1 MDTALSRPVT
11 FTISADDVPEEA
23 LSHESFAFLVNTYRE
38 LKAKLNEPL
47 AETSDRTSAAVAA
60 LGRQALLLARRYLWR
75 AMAFLMDMRFHPD
88 AKIRLDARGIVKYE
102 DLLPTDFRDLVAM
115 SVSARQL
122 LPSVPSAVANE
133 LRVLHLSADV
143 FFELLETVFPLR
155 EIAKCRMGFSLVMQ
169 AIGTPAATGAL
180 ANYERRHKT
189 MYRAIANW
197 RENGGTVTPAVTET
211 AVKAI
216 EAKIDE
222 MRSSVEANTR
232 AVANMDRRQK
242 KFFTFLNPVQQ
253 KLAAIFHRKDKDP
266 FAAVTVGEPRRSQLI
281 AVIKYTFEH
290 PIEHDSK
297 TREAFTL
304 AHAVRAVWLK
314 NHAAWEKVP
323 GGYETF
329 DALKGACYGLQ
340 KKQND
345 PFRYR

>member
-1 MDTALSRPVT
+1 
-11 FTISADDVPEEA
+11 
-23 LSHESFAFLVNTYRE
+23 
-38 LKAKLNEPL
+38 
-47 AETSDRTSAAVAA
+47 
-60 LGRQALLLARRYLWR
+60 
-75 AMAFLMDMRFHPD
+75 
-88 AKIRLDARGIVKYE
+88 
-102 DLLPTDFRDLVAM
+102 
-115 SVSARQL
+115 
-122 LPSVPSAVANE
+122 
-133 LRVLHLSADV
+133 
-143 FFELLETVFPLR
+143 
-155 EIAKCRMGFSLVMQ
+155 
-169 AIGTPAATGAL
+169 
-180 ANYERRHKT
+180 

-266 FAAVTVGEPRRSQLI
+266 YAAVTVPEPRRSQLI
-281 AVIKYTFEH
+281 EVIDYTMTH
-290 PIEHDSK
+290 PIVHDSK
-297 TREAFTL
+297 SRDEFTL
-304 AHAVRAVWLK
+304 SNAARAVWNLRHK
-314 NHAAWEKVP
+314 TWESTE

-329 DALKGACYGLQ
+329 GALKGACYGLQ